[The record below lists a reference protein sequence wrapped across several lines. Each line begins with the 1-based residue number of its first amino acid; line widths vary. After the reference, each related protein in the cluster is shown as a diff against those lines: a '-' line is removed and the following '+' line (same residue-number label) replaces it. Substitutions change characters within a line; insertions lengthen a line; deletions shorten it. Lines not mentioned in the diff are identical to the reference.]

1 MSPNLTPF
9 LFLSAGM
16 SQSCQRLVAYWC
28 FRVFYVFSE
37 IWQPLTQ
44 CWFQSASF
52 WRGLRFCTCAVP
64 AASALQRPPSNENVS
79 VGWIKACCSTNN
91 SWWIHKTKKK
101 KKERGGKKKK
111 EEEALPPTTLCLCYK
126 KSKKRGWPPEPKV
139 LTLNQIPLD
148 LNWQAGPSFRLLYHI
163 LERCLYV
170 PQDTQHGKSGYF
182 TPIAY

>member
-101 KKERGGKKKK
+101 KRGGEKKKK
-111 EEEALPPTTLCLCYK
+111 KRKPFPPQPSAFVIRKARREGDLLSQRFWHWI
-126 KSKKRGWPPEPKV
+126 KS
-139 LTLNQIPLD
+139 L
-148 LNWQAGPSFRLLYHI
+148 
-163 LERCLYV
+163 
-170 PQDTQHGKSGYF
+170 
-182 TPIAY
+182 

>member
-101 KKERGGKKKK
+101 KRGGGKKKK
-111 EEEALPPTTLCLCYK
+111 KRKPFPPQPSAFVIRKARREGDLLSQRFWHWI
-126 KSKKRGWPPEPKV
+126 KS
-139 LTLNQIPLD
+139 L
-148 LNWQAGPSFRLLYHI
+148 
-163 LERCLYV
+163 
-170 PQDTQHGKSGYF
+170 
-182 TPIAY
+182 